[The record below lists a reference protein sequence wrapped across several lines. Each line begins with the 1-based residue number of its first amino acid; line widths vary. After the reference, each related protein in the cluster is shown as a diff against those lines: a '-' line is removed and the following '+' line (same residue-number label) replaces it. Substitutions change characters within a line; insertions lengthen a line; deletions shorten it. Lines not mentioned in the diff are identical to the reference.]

1 MKNLVIGERERE
13 QTEATTTIE
22 WRAAQ
27 QKKGNELLQNAIHS
41 LHIIF
46 RRAEEATLSSSK
58 LYTENENVSIF
69 EYIGL

>member
-46 RRAEEATLSSSK
+46 RRAEEATLSSK
-58 LYTENENVSIF
+58 LYTENENESIF
-69 EYIGL
+69 EHIVL